1 MLATITHTLLGYA
14 DRREI
19 RRNLNEVSI
28 FIESSLS
35 GKKHDCRKGLLKL
48 DTKDMFL
55 ILRLEGV
62 VISFSVL
69 LKVVEKIE
77 VQHLKGLM

>member
-1 MLATITHTLLGYA
+1 MTAGRVY
-14 DRREI
+14 
-19 RRNLNEVSI
+19 LNWA
-28 FIESSLS
+28 
-35 GKKHDCRKGLLKL
+35 G
-48 DTKDMFL
+48 TKDMFL
-55 ILRLEGV
+55 ILPLEGI